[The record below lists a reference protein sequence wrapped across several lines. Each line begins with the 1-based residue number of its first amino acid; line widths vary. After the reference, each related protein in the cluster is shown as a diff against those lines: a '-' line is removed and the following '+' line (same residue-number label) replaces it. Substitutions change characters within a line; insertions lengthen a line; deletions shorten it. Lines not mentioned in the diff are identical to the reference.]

1 MGRVKDENFQYY
13 GSSLKNSIFRG
24 MGFTK
29 NQYKGELAKKGA
41 WIVFRFKLRAGGGAS
56 QIRGRCF

>member
-29 NQYKGELAKKGA
+29 NQYKGDLAKKGA
-41 WIVFRFKLRAGGGAS
+41 WIVFRFKLRAGGGVLHK
-56 QIRGRCF
+56 